1 MGAQESYPP
10 VNFAEYQSGQ
20 LINPSAEALTE
31 DCKSFLSREVWA
43 CIEDTM
49 HTSKPTKA
57 EVASISQSIERCD
70 FEAWSLEDLAKAL
83 SVGCTAL
90 PAYCGG
96 TRKLDMWQAQQ
107 LWFVDVDNDPAMIAK
122 GFAPLGY
129 TYAVERCNT
138 LGLPLVMSYET
149 FSSSPTFDPDPAKQ
163 RFRLVFAL
171 DYIEQ
176 DKAKAEAFGSA
187 LLAAFPE
194 SDPTTAQPNRLF
206 FGTNK
211 EVNVWFKNIFPL

>member
-10 VNFAEYQSGQ
+10 VTFAGFQGGQ
-20 LINPSAEALTE
+20 LLEPSAEALTE

-70 FEAWSLEDLAKAL
+70 FEAWTLEDLAKAL

-107 LWFVDVDNDPAMIAK
+107 LWFIDIDNDPAAAAK
-122 GFAPLGY
+122 GYAPLEY
-129 TYAVERCNT
+129 TEAIRRCAIW
-138 LGLPLVMSYET
+138 GLPLVMSYET
-149 FSSSPTFDPDPAKQ
+149 FSSAPSPTDPAGQ
-163 RFRLVFAL
+163 RYRLVFAREEVET
-171 DYIEQ
+171 DR
-176 DKAKAEAFGSA
+176 AKAVGFGEA
-187 LLAAFPE
+187 LLSAFPE
-194 SDPTTAQPNRLF
+194 CDSTTAQPNRLF
-206 FGTNK
+206 YGTDK
-211 EVNVWFKNIFPL
+211 EVIVWQKPF

>member
-1 MGAQESYPP
+1 MTSTASRPPIYFGSY
-10 VNFAEYQSGQ
+10 VGGQ
-20 LINPSAEALTE
+20 LVNPSADALTE
-31 DCKSFLSREVWA
+31 DCTAILQRTVSAVV
-43 CIEDTM
+43 DTHK
-49 HTSKPTKA
+49 HTAKPDKPTTAAVSKA
-57 EVASISQSIERCD
+57 IEACE
-70 FEAWSLEDLAKAL
+70 FKPITIADLAAAL
-83 SVGCTAL
+83 SNGCTVL
-90 PAYCGG
+90 PADCNG
-96 TRKLDMWQAQQ
+96 TRKLDKWTAQQ

-149 FSSSPTFDPDPAKQ
+149 FSSSPTVDPDPAKQ

-171 DYIEQ
+171 DHVEQ